1 MILATTTV
9 ENVDR
14 FLGVF
19 GTKVADKRALYGSK
33 GATLFR
39 DPTEENRV
47 WGLFDMDEAG
57 VREVRLR
64 PRGPRVSQGSWS
76 PRQARGRGTA
86 WLLPGV
92 IRSTHDD
99 HQSFGASAL
108 TAAHMPEIASR
119 QIIGS
124 GAPSVGLC
132 FRAARASPTDLIWI
146 ATLSSFASTS
156 EHCDNTVFVVVSRYV
171 TILSVR

>member
-14 FLGVF
+14 FPGVF

-33 GATLFR
+33 GATVFR

-47 WGLFDMDEAG
+47 WGLFDMDEVEFG
-57 VREVRLR
+57 KFRLR
-64 PRGPRVSQGSWS
+64 PRGPGVSQGSWS
-76 PRQARGRGTA
+76 PRQAPGRGTA

-92 IRSTHDD
+92 TPCDHDD

-108 TAAHMPEIASR
+108 TLHICQR
-119 QIIGS
+119 
-124 GAPSVGLC
+124 
-132 FRAARASPTDLIWI
+132 SPAGT
-146 ATLSSFASTS
+146 
-156 EHCDNTVFVVVSRYV
+156 
-171 TILSVR
+171 